1 MKSKFFPALAVLI
14 GTTIG
19 AGFLGIPYVVSK
31 TGFII
36 GLIYLIFIALF
47 VLLIKLYL
55 GEVILRTKGNHQL
68 AGYASKYL
76 GKKGK
81 FLMFFAMLFGL
92 YSALVAYLIGEGQS
106 LSKFFT
112 GTINYSLFFAIGFWL
127 IMTLLLREGLRGL
140 KKVETLGVL
149 TIIIFIFVIFIYYF
163 PKINIENISGFS
175 ESAGDFFLPF
185 GVILFSLLGF
195 TSIPELRREIKGE
208 EKKLKKAIIIGI
220 SIPVILY
227 FIFSLT
233 LVGVL
238 GENIAEVAT
247 VSFGKLIVLFG
258 VFTIMTAFFGLSFAL
273 KDMFEMDLKISKKL
287 NFILSSIIPLGLYL
301 LVYFF
306 KFAGFVKILGIA
318 GVFSGGI
325 TGILIL
331 IMNKKAKKKGN
342 RKPEYK
348 IPLNWIFIFLLSLI
362 FISGIIF
369 EIFI

>member
-1 MKSKFFPALAVLI
+1 MDKKFWAAAFTLS
-14 GTTIG
+14 GTIIG
-19 AGFLGIPYVVSK
+19 AGILGLPYVFAK
-31 TGFII
+31 AGFFTGLFWLII
-36 GLIYLIFIALF
+36 LGLILLF
-47 VLLIKLYL
+47 TKLCL
-55 GEVILRTKGNHQL
+55 GEITLRTRGEHHL
-68 AGYASKYL
+68 TGYAEKYL
-76 GKKGK
+76 GKYGRKI
-81 FLMFFAMLFGL
+81 MFFTVVFGV
-92 YSALVAYLIGEGQS
+92 YSALLAYLIGEGQS

-112 GTINYSLFFAIGFWL
+112 GTIDYSLFFAIGFWL

-140 KKVETLGVL
+140 KKVETWGVL
-149 TIIIFIFVIFIYYF
+149 IIIVFVVVIFAYYF
-163 PKINIENISGFS
+163 PQINIENISGFS
-175 ESAGDFFLPF
+175 ESIGNFFFPF

-195 TSIPELRREIKGE
+195 TSIPELRKEIKGE
-208 EKKLKKAIIIGI
+208 EKKLKKAIIIGVL
-220 SIPVILY
+220 IPVVLY

-238 GENIAEVAT
+238 GDNIAEVAT

-258 VFTIMTAFFGLSFAL
+258 VFTIMTGFFSLSFAL
-273 KDMFEMDLKISKKL
+273 RDMFKMDLNISKKL

-306 KFAGFVKILGIA
+306 KIAGFVKILGIG

-331 IMNKKAKKKGN
+331 IINKKAKKKGN

-348 IPLNWIFIFLLSLI
+348 IPLSWIFIFLLSLI
-362 FISGIIF
+362 FIIGIIS